1 MFLWWVF
8 FFSVFS
14 DLRAFLDALEERGWL
29 RRVSDPLSPELEIP
43 EVLRRVMYAGGPALL
58 FELVRGF
65 PKWRVVG
72 NLFGSLDRIRLA
84 LGAERLE
91 EVGRRL
97 LAPLAS
103 PPPITLMDKFKAAVD
118 LFELGRYAPRAVR
131 SAPVREVEEA
141 PNLLSIPA
149 FKSWPGDAGRYI
161 TFGPLVTRT
170 ASGVYNVG
178 LYRIQVLNEREAV
191 VHAQIHKRAAEL
203 FASSRGC
210 VDAAVVI
217 GGDPAFLLSA
227 MMPTPY
233 PLDEYLF
240 AGVLR
245 GSGLEV
251 TRGSS
256 TDLYIPARAEAVVEG
271 CVDVS
276 DLRREGP
283 FGDHYGVYDPGGLY
297 PVFKAKLVLRR
308 EDPIY
313 YGTVVGKPPL
323 EDAYMG
329 KAVERVFLPVLQ
341 FLLPEVVDINLPEF
355 GLFQGVA
362 IVSIKKRFPG
372 HGKKVM
378 MALWGLGHML
388 SLTKVVIVVDHDVN
402 VHDLNEVLFA
412 IAQRVD
418 PQRDVVVV
426 PGAHVDVLDT
436 GSPTP
441 GYGSKLGID
450 ATRKLPEEYGGR
462 PWPEEVSPDPEV
474 ARRVGDV
481 VRRIL
486 EER

>member
-1 MFLWWVF
+1 M
-8 FFSVFS
+8 FS
-14 DLRAFLDALEERGWL
+14 DLREFLEALEGRGWL
-29 RRVSDPLSPELEIP
+29 RRVSEPLSPELEIP
-43 EVLRRVMYAGGPALL
+43 EVLRGVVYGRGPAVL
-58 FELVRGF
+58 FESVRGF
-65 PKWRVVG
+65 PGWRVVG
-72 NLFGSLDRIRLA
+72 NLFGSLERIKLA
-84 LGAERLE
+84 LGVGELE

-97 LAPLAS
+97 LEPLSA
-103 PPPITLMDKFKAAVD
+103 PPPLTLVDKFRAAVG

-131 SAPVREVEEA
+131 GGPVKEVVEEA

-149 FKSWPGDAGRYI
+149 FRSWPGDAGRYI
-161 TFGPLVTRT
+161 TYGLLVTRDVR
-170 ASGVYNVG
+170 GIYNVG
-178 LYRIQVLNEREAV
+178 VYRIQLLNEREAV

-203 FASSRGC
+203 FSSSGGC
-210 VDAAVVI
+210 VEAAVVI
-217 GGDPAFLLSA
+217 GGDPAFLLSGV
-227 MMPTPY
+227 MPTPY

-245 GSGLEV
+245 GAGLEV
-251 TRGSS
+251 TKGVA

-271 CVDVS
+271 CVDVG

-283 FGDHYGVYDPGGLY
+283 FGDHYGVYDQGGLY
-297 PVFKAKLVLRR
+297 PVFKAKALLRR

-313 YGTVVGKPPL
+313 YGTVVGRPPL

-329 KAVERVFLPVLQ
+329 KAVERVFLPVLR
-341 FLLPEVVDINLPEF
+341 FLLPEVVDLNLPEF

-362 IVSIKKRFPG
+362 IVSIRKRFPG

-378 MALWGLGHML
+378 FALWGLGHML
-388 SLTKVVIVVDHDVN
+388 SLTKIIIVVDHDVN

-412 IAQRVD
+412 VAQRVD

-436 GSPTP
+436 GSPIP

-462 PWPEEVSPDPEV
+462 RWPEEVSPDPETA
-474 ARRVGDV
+474 ARVRAV
-481 VRRIL
+481 VERIL
-486 EER
+486 G

>member
-1 MFLWWVF
+1 M
-8 FFSVFS
+8 FS
-14 DLRAFLDALEERGWL
+14 DLREFLEALEERGWL
-29 RRVSDPLSPELEIP
+29 RRVSEPLSPELEIP
-43 EVLRRVMYAGGPALL
+43 EVLRGVMYGRGPAVL
-58 FELVRGF
+58 FESVRGF
-65 PKWRVVG
+65 PGWRVVG
-72 NLFGSLDRIRLA
+72 NLFGSLERIKLA
-84 LGAERLE
+84 LGVEELE

-97 LAPLAS
+97 LEPFSA
-103 PPPITLMDKFKAAVD
+103 PPPLTLMDKFRAAVG

-131 SAPVREVEEA
+131 GGPVKEVVEEA

-161 TFGPLVTRT
+161 TYGLLVTRDVR
-170 ASGVYNVG
+170 GIYNVG
-178 LYRIQVLNEREAV
+178 VYRIQLLNEREAV

-203 FASSRGC
+203 FSSSGGC
-210 VDAAVVI
+210 VEAAVVI
-217 GGDPAFLLSA
+217 GGDPAFLLSGV
-227 MMPTPY
+227 MPTPY

-245 GSGLEV
+245 GAGLEV
-251 TRGSS
+251 TKGVA

-271 CVDVS
+271 CVDVG

-283 FGDHYGVYDPGGLY
+283 FGDHYGVYDQGGLY
-297 PVFKAKLVLRR
+297 PVFKAKALLRR

-313 YGTVVGKPPL
+313 YGTVVGRPPL

-329 KAVERVFLPVLQ
+329 KAVERVFLPVLR
-341 FLLPEVVDINLPEF
+341 FLLPEVVDLNLPEF

-362 IVSIKKRFPG
+362 IVSIRKRFPG

-378 MALWGLGHML
+378 FALWGLGHML
-388 SLTKVVIVVDHDVN
+388 SLTKIVIVVDHDVN

-412 IAQRVD
+412 VAQRVD

-436 GSPTP
+436 GSPIP

-462 PWPEEVSPDPEV
+462 RWPEEVSPDPETA
-474 ARRVGDV
+474 ARVKAV
-481 VRRIL
+481 VERIL
-486 EER
+486 G

>member
-1 MFLWWVF
+1 LREFLG
-8 FFSVFS
+8 
-14 DLRAFLDALEERGWL
+14 ALEERGWL
-29 RRVSDPLSPELEIP
+29 RRVGESLSPELEIP
-43 EVLRRVMYAGGPALL
+43 EVLRQVMYAGGPAVL
-58 FELVRGF
+58 FESVRGF
-65 PKWRVVG
+65 PGWRVVG
-72 NLFGSLDRIRLA
+72 NLFGSLERIKLA
-84 LGAERLE
+84 LGVDRLE
-91 EVGRRL
+91 DVGSRL
-97 LAPLAS
+97 VGPLAA
-103 PPPITLMDKFKAAVD
+103 PPPFSLVDKLKAAAE
-118 LFELGRYAPRAVR
+118 LFELGRYAPKVVR
-131 SAPVREVEEA
+131 SGPVKEVVEEE
-141 PNLLSIPA
+141 PDLLSIPA

-161 TFGPLVTRT
+161 TFGVLVTKSL
-170 ASGVYNVG
+170 AGVYNLGV
-178 LYRIQVLNEREAV
+178 YRIQILNSREAV

-203 FASSRGC
+203 FASSSGC

-217 GGDPAFLLSA
+217 GGDPAFLLSGI
-227 MMPTPY
+227 MPTPY

-245 GSGLEV
+245 GSGVEV
-251 TRGSS
+251 TKGVA
-256 TDLYIPARAEAVVEG
+256 TELYVPARAEAVIEG
-271 CVDVS
+271 CVDVR

-297 PVFKAKLVLRR
+297 PVFKAKVILRR

-329 KAVERVFLPVLQ
+329 KAVERIFLPILK
-341 FLLPEVVDINLPEF
+341 FLLPEVVDLSLPEY

-362 IVSIKKRFPG
+362 VVSIRKRFPG

-378 MALWGLGHML
+378 FALWGLGHML
-388 SLTKVVIVVDHDVN
+388 SLTKIVIVVDHDVD
-402 VHDLNEVLFA
+402 VHNLNEVLYA
-412 IAQRVD
+412 LAQRVD

-436 GSPTP
+436 GAPTP

-462 PWPEEVSPDPEV
+462 PWPEEVAPDPEV
-474 ARRVGDV
+474 AARVRDI

-486 EER
+486 QG

>member
-1 MFLWWVF
+1 
-8 FFSVFS
+8 VFS
-14 DLRAFLDALEERGWL
+14 DLREFLEALEGRSWL
-29 RRVSDPLSPELEIP
+29 RRVGDSLSPELEIP
-43 EVLRRVMYAGGPALL
+43 EVLRQVMYAGGPAVL
-58 FELVRGF
+58 FENVRGF
-65 PKWRVVG
+65 PGWRVVG
-72 NLFGSLDRIRLA
+72 NLFGSLERIKLA
-84 LGAERLE
+84 LGVDRLE

-97 LAPLAS
+97 LEPMAG
-103 PPPITLMDKFKAAVD
+103 PPPVSIVDKFKAAAE

-131 SAPVREVEEA
+131 GGPVKEVVEE

-149 FKSWPGDAGRYI
+149 FKSWPRDAGRYV
-161 TFGPLVTRT
+161 TFGVFVTRDVR
-170 ASGVYNVG
+170 GVHNLG
-178 LYRIQVLNEREAV
+178 LYRIQILNEREAV
-191 VHAQIHKRAAEL
+191 VHSQIHKRAAGL
-203 FASSRGC
+203 FSSSSGC

-217 GGDPAFLLSA
+217 GGDPAFLLSG

-245 GSGLEV
+245 GSGVEV
-251 TRGSS
+251 TKGVA

-271 CVDVS
+271 CVDVG

-297 PVFKAKLVLRR
+297 PVFKARALLRR

-313 YGTVVGKPPL
+313 YGTVVGRPPL

-329 KAVERVFLPVLQ
+329 KAVERIFLPILQ
-341 FLLPEVVDINLPEF
+341 FLLPEVVDLNLPAH

-362 IVSIKKRFPG
+362 VVSIRKKYPG

-378 MALWGLGHML
+378 FALWGLGHML
-388 SLTKVVIVVDHDVN
+388 SLTKVVVVVNHDVD
-402 VHDLNEVLFA
+402 VHDLNEVVFA

-436 GSPTP
+436 GSPIP

-462 PWPEEVSPDPEV
+462 PWPEEVAPDPEV
-474 ARRVGDV
+474 AARMKEV

-486 EER
+486 QG

>member
-1 MFLWWVF
+1 MLLTGM
-8 FFSVFS
+8 FS
-14 DLRAFLDALEERGWL
+14 DLREFLKALEERGWL
-29 RRVSDPLSPELEIP
+29 KRVSEPLSPELEIP
-43 EVLRRVMYAGGPALL
+43 EVLRQVMYARGPAVL
-58 FELVRGF
+58 FESVRGF

-84 LGAERLE
+84 LGELE
-91 EVGRRL
+91 EAGRRL
-97 LAPLAS
+97 LEPMAS
-103 PPPITLMDKFKAAVD
+103 PPPLTLADKFRAAVE

-131 SAPVREVEEA
+131 GGPVKEVVEE

-149 FKSWPGDAGRYI
+149 FKTWPKDAGQYI
-161 TFGPLVTRT
+161 TFGVLITRD
-170 ASGVYNVG
+170 SRGVYNLGV
-178 LYRIQVLNEREAV
+178 YRVQILNEREAV
-191 VHAQIHKRAAEL
+191 VHAQIHKRAADL
-203 FASSRGC
+203 FASSPGC
-210 VDAAVVI
+210 VDAAIAI
-217 GGDPAFLLSA
+217 GGDPAFLLSGI
-227 MMPTPY
+227 MPTPY

-245 GSGLEV
+245 GGGLEV
-251 TRGSS
+251 TKGVA
-256 TDLYIPARAEAVVEG
+256 TDLYIPARAEAVIEG
-271 CVDVS
+271 CVDVK

-283 FGDHYGVYDPGGLY
+283 FGDHYGVYDQGGLY
-297 PVFKAKLVLRR
+297 PVFKAKALLRR

-329 KAVERVFLPVLQ
+329 KAVERVFLPVLR
-341 FLLPEVVDINLPEF
+341 FLLPEVADLNLPEF
-355 GLFQGVA
+355 GLFQGIA

-378 MALWGLGHML
+378 FALWGLGHMM

-412 IAQRVD
+412 VAQRVD
-418 PQRDVVVV
+418 PQRDVVIV

-436 GSPTP
+436 GSPVP

-462 PWPEEVSPDPEV
+462 PWPEEVAPDPEV
-474 ARRVGDV
+474 AARVKAV
-481 VRRIL
+481 V
-486 EER
+486 ERLLSL